1 MPVKGY
7 RTITIK
13 ESLYNQLMELKKRR
27 ELELGHEISMN
38 ELMAEIL
45 KDYKEQLDR
54 ITDLGPEEEE
64 EEL

>member
-13 ESLYNQLMELKKRR
+13 ESLYNILLELKKRR
-27 ELELGHEISMN
+27 ELELGHEVSMN
-38 ELMAEIL
+38 ELLAEVL
-45 KDYKEQLDR
+45 KDHKEQLDK

-64 EEL
+64 EEP

>member
-1 MPVKGY
+1 MPIKGY

-13 ESLYNQLMELKKRR
+13 ESLYNLLMELKKRR

-38 ELMAEIL
+38 ELLAEIL
-45 KDYKEQLDR
+45 KDYKEQLDKIVD
-54 ITDLGPEEEE
+54 ITEGEEE

>member
-13 ESLYNQLMELKKRR
+13 ESLYNTLQELKKRR

-38 ELMAEIL
+38 ELLAEIL

-54 ITDLGPEEEE
+54 ITLGSEEE